1 MTRCKTTIS
10 QTEHKS
16 FKKRSSGNCY
26 SAFNFYAKLFTR
38 SKKKTFILQMG
49 RLGALLCRYIT
60 TNAKKI
66 ITK

>member
-1 MTRCKTTIS
+1 MTRWKTTIS
-10 QTEHKS
+10 QKKHKS

-38 SKKKTFILQMG
+38 SKKKKMQMG